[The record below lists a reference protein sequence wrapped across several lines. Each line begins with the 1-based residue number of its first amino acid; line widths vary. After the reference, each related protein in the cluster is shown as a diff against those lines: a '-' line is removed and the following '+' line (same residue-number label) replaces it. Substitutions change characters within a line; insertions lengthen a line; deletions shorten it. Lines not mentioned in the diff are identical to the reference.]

1 MRIKR
6 YASHFLL
13 LPEYGFLKQCVV
25 EIGQE
30 RDVLCIFPLSEELET
45 VEWHPGVILLS
56 GKEED
61 KNRITQ
67 LFQIQYRLL
76 SDIPAAFQTNIPI
89 KQFVYLLYPFDFKR
103 MVITG
108 VTAILR
114 LE

>member
-1 MRIKR
+1 MWIKR

-13 LPEYGFLKQCVV
+13 LPEYGFLKQCAV
-25 EIGQE
+25 EIGKE
-30 RDVLCIFPLSEELET
+30 RDVLRIFPLLEELET
-45 VEWHPGVILLS
+45 VEWHPGVILLLQ
-56 GKEED
+56 KEED

-67 LFQIQYRLL
+67 LFQNRYPLL
-76 SDIPAAFQTNIPI
+76 SGIPTIYQTNIPI

-108 VTAILR
+108 VTAICR

>member
-1 MRIKR
+1 MWIKR

-13 LPEYGFLKQCVV
+13 LPEYGFLKRCVV

-30 RDVLCIFPLSEELET
+30 GDVLRVFPLLEELET

-56 GKEED
+56 EKEED
-61 KNRITQ
+61 KNEITQ
-67 LFQIQYRLL
+67 LFQIRYHLL
-76 SDIPAAFQTNIPI
+76 NDIPAAFQSNISI

-108 VTAILR
+108 VTAICR

>member
-1 MRIKR
+1 MWIKR

-13 LPEYGFLKQCVV
+13 LPEYGFLKLCVV
-25 EIGQE
+25 EIGLE
-30 RDVLCIFPLSEELET
+30 GDVLRVFPLLEELET

-56 GKEED
+56 EKEED
-61 KNRITQ
+61 KNEITQ
-67 LFQIQYRLL
+67 LFQIRYRLL
-76 SDIPAAFQTNIPI
+76 NDIPAAFQSNISI

-108 VTAILR
+108 ITAIGR

>member
-1 MRIKR
+1 MWVKR

-25 EIGQE
+25 EIEQE
-30 RDVLCIFPLSEELET
+30 GDVLRIFPLWEELET

-56 GKEED
+56 EKEED

-67 LFQIQYRLL
+67 LFQIRYRLL
-76 SDIPAAFQTNIPI
+76 SDIPAAFQTNISI
-89 KQFVYLLYPFDFKR
+89 RQFVYLLYPFDFKR

-108 VTAILR
+108 VTAIRR

>member
-25 EIGQE
+25 ETGQE
-30 RDVLCIFPLSEELET
+30 RDVLRVFLFLEELET

-56 GKEED
+56 EKEED
-61 KNRITQ
+61 KNRINQ
-67 LFQIQYRLL
+67 LFQIRYRLL
-76 SDIPAAFQTNIPI
+76 SDIPAAFQTNIST

-108 VTAILR
+108 VTVIRR